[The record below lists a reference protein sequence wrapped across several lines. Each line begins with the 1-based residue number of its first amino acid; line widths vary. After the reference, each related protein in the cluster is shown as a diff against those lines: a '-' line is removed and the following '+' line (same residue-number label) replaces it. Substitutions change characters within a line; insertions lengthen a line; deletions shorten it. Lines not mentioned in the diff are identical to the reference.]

1 MFFHRGIVAA
11 CEPDSTTLNTRS
23 SAVSVL
29 AIAGRVSEVGY
40 AHNNL
45 VVLSEGGAGVDRDRH
60 SFYIF
65 HAAPHFV
72 NSELDCFLS

>member
-1 MFFHRGIVAA
+1 M
-11 CEPDSTTLNTRS
+11 
-23 SAVSVL
+23 SVL